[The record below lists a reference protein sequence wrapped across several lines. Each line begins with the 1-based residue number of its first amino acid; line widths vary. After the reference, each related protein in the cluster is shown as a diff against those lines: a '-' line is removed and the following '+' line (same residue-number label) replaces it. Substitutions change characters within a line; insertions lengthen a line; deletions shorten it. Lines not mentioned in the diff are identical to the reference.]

1 VNASSLPVLKNE
13 IRKFVIDTFLFG
25 SDEGMADETSF
36 LANGIID
43 STGVLEL
50 VAHLETTYRV
60 KVKDHELIPENL
72 DSINAIAEFLE
83 KNRPSRLDR
92 RSARALLWIIASS
105 ILDGM
110 PCWFGIFSNRVPTG
124 SPRKLP

>member
-1 VNASSLPVLKNE
+1 VNTPALPSLKNE

-50 VAHLETTYRV
+50 VSHLEKTYHI
-60 KVKDHELIPENL
+60 KVKDNELIPENL
-72 DSINAIAEFLE
+72 DSINSISAFL
-83 KNRPSRLDR
+83 
-92 RSARALLWIIASS
+92 ARKQIQPA
-105 ILDGM
+105 
-110 PCWFGIFSNRVPTG
+110 
-124 SPRKLP
+124 